1 LYAKTLQYND
11 KQEEQLREIYSDMGK
26 GFQDS
31 LLMTSKEV
39 IYSFNQII
47 DLQRTIMRNMKSFIS
62 SFSNGMM
69 RRVSE
74 KTVQVVLKYK

>member
-1 LYAKTLQYND
+1 MYAKTLQYND